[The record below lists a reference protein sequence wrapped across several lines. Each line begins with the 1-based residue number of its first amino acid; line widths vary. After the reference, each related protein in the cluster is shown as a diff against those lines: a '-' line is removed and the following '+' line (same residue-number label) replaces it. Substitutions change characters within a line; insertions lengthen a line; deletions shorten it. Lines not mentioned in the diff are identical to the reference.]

1 MSTLVHLLFYKD
13 SNQIEILSY
22 RKNTFAHIT
31 RGSRSIRRLL
41 VDKSRMGLV
50 NYEQSS
56 QIRAE
61 SGKKSS
67 SDWFISL
74 PQVSSL
80 WHGGYLE
87 PL

>member
-13 SNQIEILSY
+13 SSQFDILSY

-41 VDKSRMGLV
+41 VDKSRMGLSTT
-50 NYEQSS
+50 NSPRR
-56 QIRAE
+56 IRAE
-61 SGKKSS
+61 SGKKRS

-74 PQVSSL
+74 PQVSSV
-80 WHGGYLE
+80 WHGGYLG